1 MDVVFRI
8 AVQWLHVTSAVLWIG
23 GGFYTVLVQL
33 PALLAT
39 PAPARGAAL
48 AQFVPRQ
55 FRYIFR
61 VAEFTIVT
69 GLLNLFVSGRG
80 GELLR
85 LDTRWSWA
93 ILVGIV
99 LAVGIYIASR
109 ARLVGWANR
118 LLELG
123 PKAAGGDQAAAAEMP
138 LVEERIRRF
147 GYGQLVVG
155 AAILIAMVTARF
167 S

>member
-1 MDVVFRI
+1 MDVVLRI
-8 AVQWLHVTSAVLWIG
+8 AVQWLHVTSGVLWIG

-61 VAEFTIVT
+61 VAEFTIAT
-69 GLLNLFVSGRG
+69 GLVNLFVGGRA
-80 GELLR
+80 GELTR

-93 ILVGIV
+93 ILLGIV
-99 LAVGIYIASR
+99 LAVGVYVATR
-109 ARLVGWANR
+109 ARLVSWANR

-123 PKAAGGDQAAAAEMP
+123 PKAAGGDAAAAAEMP
-138 LVEERIRRF
+138 LLAARIRRF
-147 GYGQLVVG
+147 VYGQLVVG
-155 AAILIAMVTARF
+155 ALILIAMVTARF